1 MQVCQDLDDIS
12 VLELYRE
19 YQGTIA
25 AAVDFILIY
34 EDDAVLFAS
43 DQPRDQ
49 GQVALEHRLV
59 QDELLFLGAEQCL
72 APACE

>member
-34 EDDAVLFAS
+34 EDENYQKKFK
-43 DQPRDQ
+43 
-49 GQVALEHRLV
+49 
-59 QDELLFLGAEQCL
+59 AEKFKIE
-72 APACE
+72 PEVDRRG